1 MGKKRKNKK
10 PRMKPRKI
18 RAKPTPEPEATL
30 EAQTLQM
37 AGIQGPLFKAQ
48 AFAGWTSALSDEYRR
63 SFVSLRKKAFT
74 PATLQEW
81 YKLLSQ
87 RLCWIRPR
95 TNVPR
100 DEDRGAGR
108 LMPRRACWLTMQ
120 RCSCPYEYGGQ
131 QSAPMTMPDWFLEIT
146 EKVSRACGLEERP
159 NSCNANFYEDGLD
172 SVAWHADDE
181 DLFDSLR
188 NDVLIISL
196 SLGVSRSFELHPQD
210 DPLKV
215 TQLVLENGDL
225 MTMEGLLQKHYRHR
239 VARSKDLTGG
249 RINLTWRWVRR
260 HHKSCQLHR

>member
-1 MGKKRKNKK
+1 
-10 PRMKPRKI
+10 MKPRKMK
-18 RAKPTPEPEATL
+18 AKPTPEPEATL
-30 EAQTLQM
+30 EAQALRV

-63 SFVSLRKKAFT
+63 SFVSFRKKAFT

-81 YKLLSQ
+81 FKLLSQ

-95 TNVPR
+95 THVPKS
-100 DEDRGAGR
+100 EDQGGKGSGK
-108 LMPRRACWLTMQ
+108 LMPRRACWLTEQ
-120 RCSCPYEYGGQ
+120 GCSCNYEYGGQ
-131 QSAPMTMPDWFLEIT
+131 QSAPMTMPDWFLDLT

-159 NSCNANFYEDGLD
+159 NSCNANFYETGTD

-181 DLFDSLR
+181 ALFDSVR
-188 NDVLIISL
+188 NDVLIVSL

-239 VARSKDLTGG
+239 VPRSKDVCGP
-249 RINLTWRWVRR
+249 RINLTWRWVTK
-260 HHKSCQLHR
+260 HHKRCQLHR